1 MDIQSSV
8 LNELFE
14 LFPVIIPGWRV
25 PVRPPGIADGGI
37 PQSLYDGQSKGLEC
51 LIDPWI
57 ELQRQ
62 SWTMAVDDRV
72 ELFINDDPTPVTGA
86 TVKPGEEALRQR
98 LYVPHGYLRHG
109 VNRLYYKVTRVGG
122 NTSEESRDLLVL
134 YHLRTP
140 DNLDLVIPPD
150 VINDG
155 VSADRAAQG
164 VEFRFTYNNRR
175 PYDRIQL
182 LMGDTQVT
190 FDVPDGTA
198 AITHTVFTDTFRA
211 AGDNPSAVIQF
222 FVVDQLGNRSESP
235 EKRLDIHLDRLKLE
249 KPSIKEATNDV
260 LEPLA
265 ARNTLT
271 AVIQAYTDMV
281 GTDVQV
287 TWTGT
292 PGEGSHSTDWIPVTA
307 QRNLEVALRNTV
319 VAHNLGQQVTVSYK
333 VKRGAA
339 ESDSDGFF
347 MTVRNISNQ
356 NPGLPTPAIDGA
368 AGNELN
374 VTTLADTAR
383 TRIPKWPFIALG
395 QTLWLRY
402 TGTKSDGNIFDHQ
415 TYDGDLIPADGLN
428 GMQPR
433 TPVAEL
439 AELKDGSTLRVEFK
453 VGFGGSTDE
462 DEAVTFPLK
471 IYTVKAL
478 ADLRPEITLATDSKG
493 NEIPQGG
500 QTRDTTIIIKG
511 TATKAQRVQILDG
524 ATDKGE
530 ATVDETTGIWTHTMT
545 QLSVADHSFTAKAL
559 YGSGKTSQARALTVV
574 MPLSIEQGTM
584 NLNGIKLLQSYGWPT
599 KEVAGNVQVRAAVGG
614 VPPLTYTS
622 SDNTIASVTPIGKV
636 SGMKNGQAIITV
648 TDSTHESAQYMV
660 QVSNVYT
667 VVVNDARMSGP
678 QAKAWI
684 RSVGG
689 EDIPTKS
696 PIPLAIPQNFVDY
709 DAHVL
714 KLYLPGVGPSF
725 MGRIYGRG
733 YEYDD
738 PRGVHTAIV
747 SYDGYGVVAAADIV
761 SVNQAPYVPTCSPI
775 AFFKT

>member
-1 MDIQSSV
+1 MDIQSAV
-8 LNELFE
+8 LNELFV
-14 LFPVIIPGWRV
+14 LFPVIIPGWFT
-25 PVRPPGIADGGI
+25 PVKPPNIAHGGI

-57 ELQRQ
+57 ELRLQ

-98 LYVPHGYLRHG
+98 LYIPHGYLRQG
-109 VNRLYYKVTRVGG
+109 VNRLYYKVYRVGG
-122 NTSEESRDLLVL
+122 NTSEDSRDLLVL

-150 VINDG
+150 VIKDG

-164 VEFRFTYNNRR
+164 VEFGFNYNNRR

-198 AITHTVFTDTFRA
+198 AITHTLFTDTFRA
-211 AGDNPSAVIQF
+211 AGNNPSAVIQF
-222 FVVDQLGNRSESP
+222 LVIDQLGNRSESP

-260 LEPLA
+260 LDPLA

-281 GTDVQV
+281 GTDVKV
-287 TWTGT
+287 TWSGT
-292 PGEGSHSTDWIPVTA
+292 PGEGSHSTAWIRVTA
-307 QRNLEVALRNTV
+307 QGTLEISLLNTV
-319 VAHNLGQQVTVSYK
+319 VAHNLGGQVTVSYK
-333 VKRGAA
+333 VKRGGV
-339 ESDSDGFF
+339 ESDSDGFS

-402 TGTKSDGNIFDHQ
+402 TGTKADGNIFNHQ
-415 TYDGDLIPADGLN
+415 TYEGDLIPADGLN

-439 AELKDGSTLRVEFK
+439 AELKNGSTLRVEFK
-453 VGFGGSTDE
+453 VGFDGSVDE
-462 DEAVTFPLK
+462 DKAVTFPLK
-471 IYTVKAL
+471 IYTVKAVPKL
-478 ADLRPEITLATDSKG
+478 EV
-493 NEIPQGG
+493 
-500 QTRDTTIIIKG
+500 DTTDLE
-511 TATKAQRVQILDG
+511 LDG
-524 ATDKGE
+524 LNISIKDSGLPWTETGNDPVG
-530 ATVDETTGIWTHTMT
+530 TV
-545 QLSVADHSFTAKAL
+545 AKRPV
-559 YGSGKTSQARALTVV
+559 S
-574 MPLSIEQGTM
+574 
-584 NLNGIKLLQSYGWPT
+584 
-599 KEVAGNVQVRAAVGG
+599 GG
-614 VPPLTYTS
+614 VPPYTFSS
-622 SDNTIASVTPIGKV
+622 SDKNIASVDAQGTVRSVG
-636 SGMKNGQAIITV
+636 NGEATITV
-648 TDSTHESAQYMV
+648 RDSAGQSKTYRVVTDNIINYIFKAD
-660 QVSNVYT
+660 VSPSQFAEWV
-667 VVVNDARMSGP
+667 
-678 QAKAWI
+678 

-689 EDIPTKS
+689 TSIPYSSLINHLSVLRLKYIATGLPYTIYATNIIRRYQGIADIDVIMWTK
-696 PIPLAIPQNFVDY
+696 PYPLEQWIWGLDSGYGAY
-709 DAHVL
+709 DEERLSSICA
-714 KLYLPGVGPSF
+714 K
-725 MGRIYGRG
+725 
-733 YEYDD
+733 
-738 PRGVHTAIV
+738 IV
-747 SYDGYGVVAAADIV
+747 SP
-761 SVNQAPYVPTCSPI
+761 ST
-775 AFFKT
+775 